1 MTMKSA
7 KTTEPTLIPA
17 SPAEIA
23 RVRASCRRL
32 VNQRA
37 AIAAG
42 IAAVPLPGIDLLS
55 DLANFTLVVEQV
67 NRAFGLTPAQ
77 IEQLNPRL
85 RVIVYEAAGALGG
98 MLVGKLVTR
107 EVLLQLL
114 RKSGVKLAAKTAAKV
129 VPVAGQLASA
139 AIGFALFRQIG
150 YQHVE
155 ACAKV
160 AQQVA
165 QARQ

>member
-7 KTTEPTLIPA
+7 KTTEPRLMPA
-17 SPAEIA
+17 SRDEIA
-23 RVRASCRRL
+23 RVRERCRRL

-42 IAAVPLPGIDLLS
+42 MGAVPLPGVDLLS
-55 DLANFTLVVEQV
+55 DLANFTLLVEQI

-77 IEQLNPRL
+77 IEQLNPGL
-85 RVIVYEAAGALGG
+85 RVIVYEASAALGG

-107 EVLLQLL
+107 EVVLRLL
-114 RKSGVKLAAKTAAKV
+114 RKSGIKLAARTAAKV
-129 VPVAGQLASA
+129 VPLAGQLASA

-160 AQQVA
+160 AQQVV
-165 QARQ
+165 QATE